1 MDSAEDSSK
10 DPPLGSTFSSVPNL
24 DSDFNANAF
33 RPIYGNGADHNVNI
47 QNAALRGASDPSAY
61 PSTDYQ
67 GLVRQRFIR
76 RSLWV
81 SDSEEQPVDTPECVN
96 SPPVVNIDLRTIVG
110 RSRTRVL
117 QGTCLDLQE
126 TSSTESR
133 VELKDS
139 ATESVNAEEE
149 KVDRSETEPKV
160 EAVPS
165 DVTGKTGSDENEEE
179 PGMKA
184 VSTSPGGRFLK
195 FDIELGRGSFKTV
208 YKGLD
213 TDTWVEVAWCELQE
227 ALRGDLV
234 VMIQPSCPWRCV
246 WRVNPAD
253 AALCS
258 KTKRERERKKEKG
271 ERERERKLSK
281 AERQRFKEEAEMLK
295 ALQHPNIVRFYD
307 FWESPVKGKKCIV
320 LVTELMT
327 SGTLKTYLKRFKVMK
342 PKVLRSWC
350 RQILKGLHFL
360 HTRTP
365 PIIHRDLKC
374 DNIFI
379 TGPTGSV
386 KIGDLGLATLKRAS
400 FAKSVIGTP
409 EFMAPEMYEEHYDE
423 AVDVYA
429 FGMCMLEMATSEY
442 PYSECQNAA
451 QIYRKVTSGVKPA
464 SYGKVSDP
472 EIKEI
477 IGECICHRWEE
488 RYSIKDL
495 LNHAFFAED
504 TGVRVEL
511 NEEDDGKKVSIALKL
526 WVEDPKKLK
535 GKYKDTGAIEF
546 TFDLVNEVPEVV
558 AQEMVESGFFLDCDV
573 KIVGKSIRD
582 RVSLIKWRRERTVSS
597 GNGEVPVKKTQQ
609 NLLQV
614 PGTGVPRGT
623 TLATTDYEDQEV
635 EQQTLVCTVPTTT
648 STTSD
653 SGVSSSMQLDDLN
666 NQQNG
671 PYQSLPE
678 PISTAQMTYSPPD
691 PQLHQGPYQQAT
703 AQASHDNYTQASTLL
718 HQGAYQQTTGQLHPG
733 AYQQPAAQLHQGP
746 YQSQTRH
753 YSDPFV
759 GQDNLLITKSTVC
772 FRRGSASLVEMLHNR
787 THSLTKTKNPSHLCN
802 SQDLTSKNS
811 TENSIH
817 ATDYLSS
824 NSAQNPSPLLPP
836 HQHSHHDSASHFNS
850 LFLPTNLQLPSELQL
865 SIPRSPQSHRHCKA
879 CMSVLLKDRTKGG
892 GSLGHTHIRSFST
905 STQFTPVSKQGSP
918 TSLHQAE
925 SHPVTPNSFLAS
937 PSSSSSSSNNYS
949 TLMTSPSHLSPP
961 SQVVLPR
968 SLYEG
973 ADLTVLNHCL
983 HHIVSRRTSSP
994 TLSER
999 GAICSMHNYEFGST
1013 SSLAVEHIN
1022 KSLDVPLVSNPD
1034 LDRKLLLSLH
1044 ESKGRPDPLTVS
1056 APATPAP
1063 TAHQSRQT
1071 AQSFPAA
1078 ATTLQT
1084 QLTAQ
1089 PSQEQL
1095 LSADQPSSL
1104 SPLDISTSFPQS
1116 VSSAPPPLLP
1126 LQISTQFPSPYS
1138 VQKGGHKPPPFSPA
1152 PLPSVYSSIPPISS
1166 SYYSPSPLHPTLP
1179 LTPHAAL
1186 PSISTLGTPQTPLST
1201 PQHVPSVALPFP
1213 LLTMAMSSAVPQQQ
1227 GGPPISQPNLVSFHS
1242 THPLPLSQVQPT
1254 PYLAPHPEQ
1263 ELAEQSVQVQT
1274 IAPQGNLGDVQ
1285 LLAAVHP
1292 VLPAV
1297 QIPLW
1302 GSGVNAET
1310 TAPVTVAHTVLPSA
1324 PVSVSAT
1331 VQVEAQAP
1339 AQTPALV
1346 PAQKQAPGLV
1356 SVQAAAIPQT
1366 PASTLVTVPT
1376 SAPVQAPVSAGSTLE
1391 PLKVSSTKPISVME
1405 PAQAQAA
1412 DPVLVSAPVLQ
1423 PVGTQTAVSVPE
1435 CASMVTTQ
1443 QNLETTSASSTL
1455 QQESCIEDV
1464 LQEKPISLPSYTYDS
1479 FNSDVASG
1487 KETSDGYDSLA
1498 SAGKGDGKPRKH
1510 HRKSA
1515 RTRSRQE
1522 KTSKPKLSMLN
1533 VCNTGDKMVECQLE
1547 THNHKMVT
1555 FKFDL
1560 DGDAPE
1566 EIATYMVENGFI
1578 LLLEKETFIDQL
1590 KDIVDKAEDML
1601 NEDVEGER
1609 MSTLSCSPQ
1618 QGQSTEGQVGESLLA
1633 GAPQPV
1639 YQQNVLHTGKRWF
1652 IICPVEETPT
1662 SSQETPSDGTTTHSP
1677 GSSTTTQPADSGTAR
1692 PSVSREDGSSSTM
1705 SGGSGGFTYDVY
1717 GFCSPPIMSNT
1728 DPLTLLATLSPPVS
1742 APPTLQSAPSVE
1754 PVGSSVQPSVC
1765 QAQPAQT
1772 LPPSSPH
1779 TSFQMDES
1787 QGSPL
1792 GSISPIHAAQ
1802 QMADMTCP
1810 VSIADEVPCCP
1821 LVMPLSLDVSCSQGG
1836 SPVTPL
1842 PLQEAGSAKEP
1853 LSVSYASVV
1862 RSERPQQPVVLHQPF
1877 SSVGGTKVSSLPQSP
1892 APSQHGTGPGEPDV
1906 EGRLGRGGFVD
1917 CTIKTLDEKLRNL
1930 LYQEYAPMYPS
1941 GSAAETPGS
1950 GTEYIQSP
1958 PGPDSATGGSGNST
1972 PGPMGEGRYRAGEQL
1987 AIHYSSA
1994 TVFNVV
2000 EMFLQLPC
2008 QEDTFLTLP
2017 PALEQE
2023 ADLRYEKEVFF
2034 TFKII
2039 SVPPEVANRRDVK
2052 QRSWSSAA
2060 SPAHP
2065 TGYSG
2070 DHVQVEA
2077 MVTSTTIGRFSVIS
2091 TEDDITQRTR
2101 CSRYSAPPDFYLDT
2115 PPSTVKRSSPPQ
2127 ALTSTSVP
2135 VDITVHARFLSS
2147 DSGAESSPAKLAPA
2161 TPSQHTR
2168 SERRGSDLMKRA
2180 VAFLRR
2186 SGRSSS
2192 VQSSDSPSRHGGV
2205 HGSAYASS
2213 DNDSEM
2219 EDSDMKKELQRL
2231 REKHLREISE
2241 LQAHQR
2247 GEVELLYRRLGKAP
2261 PLALGLTH
2269 VAPPA
2274 GRRKRSNKHRLKPGK
2289 LLSPLVQ
2296 QFRNVTTKTS
2306 DSSRSTATGT
2316 SEPAV
2321 SLNGSPAKGPFPTHS
2336 RARSCTSHLP
2346 SSTSEPVQTQP
2357 CSLKGS
2363 LSSDNIYA
2371 GLHGDGTGT
2380 QAPPGQGWSNYPQP
2394 SERVTYKSSSKPR
2407 ARFLRSGAGAGAF
2420 NQSQQPP
2427 TGATPPPQQ
2436 PVIGLAQAQA
2446 NNSNNKRGT
2455 YTGTSMSVNEINLP
2469 EDLQR
2474 LMDDWAQ
2481 EVLIITHRPRTNSLS
2496 ISGQHLW
2503 DQMVPR
2509 THRQLASAAEV
2520 SSWTAAGSEGCSF
2533 PLTWSDSSG
2542 STMMNSP
2549 STESH
2554 PSYHSPARF
2563 QSLSSS
2569 LSVSQGP
2576 GLLFPLHSGVFSF
2589 PAVPSAQDAPSPI
2602 PTPSYQLP
2610 KPKARTL

>member
-1 MDSAEDSSK
+1 MDSADDSSI
-10 DPPLGSTFSSVPNL
+10 DPPLGSTFSSAPNL
-24 DSDFNANAF
+24 DSDINANAC
-33 RPIYGNGADHNVNI
+33 RPIYENGADHNVNI

-61 PSTDYQ
+61 PSTGYR
-67 GLVRQRFIR
+67 GLIRQRFIR

-81 SDSEEQPVDTPECVN
+81 SDSEEPPVDTQDCTHA
-96 SPPVVNIDLRTIVG
+96 SPVLSIDLRTIVG
-110 RSRTRVL
+110 RSRTRAL
-117 QGTCLDLQE
+117 HGTRAQE
-126 TSSTESR
+126 SSSTESQ
-133 VELKDS
+133 VGLKDS
-139 ATESVNAEEE
+139 ATESVSADED
-149 KVDRSETEPKV
+149 KGDKSEPEPKV
-160 EAVPS
+160 EVIPP
-165 DVTGKTGSDENEEE
+165 DVTGKAGSDENEEE

-213 TDTWVEVAWCELQE
+213 TDTWVEVAWCELQ
-227 ALRGDLV
+227 
-234 VMIQPSCPWRCV
+234 
-246 WRVNPAD
+246 
-253 AALCS
+253 
-258 KTKRERERKKEKG
+258 
-271 ERERERKLSK
+271 ERKLSK

-429 FGMCMLEMATSEY
+429 FGMCLLEMATSEY

-464 SYGKVSDP
+464 SYTKVSDP

-477 IGECICHRWEE
+477 IGECICHRSEE

-511 NEEDDGKKVSIALKL
+511 NEEDDGKKSSIALKL

-546 TFDLVNEVPEVV
+546 TFNLGNEVPEVV

-582 RVSLIKWRRERTVSS
+582 RVALIKWRRERTVSS
-597 GNGEVPVKKTQQ
+597 GNGEVAAKKTQQ

-614 PGTGVPRGT
+614 PGSGVPQGT
-623 TLATTDYEDQEV
+623 TLATTEYDDQEV
-635 EQQTLVCTVPTTT
+635 EQQTLICTVPTTA

-653 SGVSSSMQLDDLN
+653 SGVNSAMQLDDLQ

-671 PYQSLPE
+671 TYQSLPE
-678 PISTAQMTYSPPD
+678 PISTGQIVYSPPAQPD
-691 PQLHQGPYQQAT
+691 PHLHQGPYQQTT
-703 AQASHDNYTQASTLL
+703 AQVPYDNYTVPSTQLL
-718 HQGAYQQTTGQLHPG
+718 QGAYQQTTGQLHPG
-733 AYQQPAAQLHQGP
+733 TYQQPAAQLHQGP
-746 YQSQTRH
+746 YQSQT
-753 YSDPFV
+753 
-759 GQDNLLITKSTVC
+759 
-772 FRRGSASLVEMLHNR
+772 
-787 THSLTKTKNPSHLCN
+787 
-802 SQDLTSKNS
+802 
-811 TENSIH
+811 
-817 ATDYLSS
+817 
-824 NSAQNPSPLLPP
+824 
-836 HQHSHHDSASHFNS
+836 
-850 LFLPTNLQLPSELQL
+850 
-865 SIPRSPQSHRHCKA
+865 
-879 CMSVLLKDRTKGG
+879 
-892 GSLGHTHIRSFST
+892 
-905 STQFTPVSKQGSP
+905 
-918 TSLHQAE
+918 
-925 SHPVTPNSFLAS
+925 
-937 PSSSSSSSNNYS
+937 
-949 TLMTSPSHLSPP
+949 
-961 SQVVLPR
+961 
-968 SLYEG
+968 
-973 ADLTVLNHCL
+973 
-983 HHIVSRRTSSP
+983 
-994 TLSER
+994 
-999 GAICSMHNYEFGST
+999 
-1013 SSLAVEHIN
+1013 
-1022 KSLDVPLVSNPD
+1022 
-1034 LDRKLLLSLH
+1034 
-1044 ESKGRPDPLTVS
+1044 TVS

-1071 AQSFPAA
+1071 AQSFPAGA
-1078 ATTLQT
+1078 STLQT

-1089 PSQEQL
+1089 PSQDQCLHPAGVLPQL
-1095 LSADQPSSL
+1095 LSADQPTSHL
-1104 SPLDISTSFPQS
+1104 SPPDISTSFPQS
-1116 VSSAPPPLLP
+1116 VPSAPPPLLP
-1126 LQISTQFPSPYS
+1126 LQISTQFPSPYP
-1138 VQKGGHKPPPFSPA
+1138 VAQTGAHQPPPFSPA
-1152 PLPSVYSSIPPISS
+1152 PLPSAFSSSGPLMSS
-1166 SYYSPSPLHPTLP
+1166 SYYLPSPHRPTLP
-1179 LTPHAAL
+1179 LTPHCAL
-1186 PSISTLGTPQTPLST
+1186 PSIPTLGTPQTPLST
-1201 PQHVPSVALPFP
+1201 PQHVPNVALSIP
-1213 LLTMAMSSAVPQQQ
+1213 LLAMAMSPAVPQQQ
-1227 GGPPISQPNLVSFHS
+1227 VCPPASQPNLGGIHS
-1242 THPLPLSQVQPT
+1242 THSLPFSQVQPT
-1254 PYLAPHPEQ
+1254 PYPAPHPEQ
-1263 ELAEQSVQVQT
+1263 ELAEQPVQMQT

-1285 LLAAVHP
+1285 LLAHVHH
-1292 VLPAV
+1292 VLPSV
-1297 QIPLW
+1297 HTPLW
-1302 GSGVNAET
+1302 GNGADAET
-1310 TAPVTVAHTVLPSA
+1310 PAVGLKLSVAPVIPNADAGPALAPASA
-1324 PVSVSAT
+1324 PPHAPASAPPQAPASVSTT
-1331 VQVEAQAP
+1331 VQVETQAP
-1339 AQTPALV
+1339 AQTPALGPAQNQTQV
-1346 PAQKQAPGLV
+1346 PAQP
-1356 SVQAAAIPQT
+1356 AAMPQT
-1366 PASTLVTVPT
+1366 QPSASTLVNASASVPVQVPAP
-1376 SAPVQAPVSAGSTLE
+1376 SAPAQATPFQAGPTLE
-1391 PLKVSSTKPISVME
+1391 PPQVSSTNSHLSSTTGKLQQPVPVSL
-1405 PAQAQAA
+1405 PTQAQSAA
-1412 DPVLVSAPVLQ
+1412 PAIVPAPVAVSVPAPVLQ
-1423 PVGTQTAVSVPE
+1423 AAGIHTAVSLPE
-1435 CASMVTTQ
+1435 CASLATTQ
-1443 QNLETTSASSTL
+1443 QNLDTASSTY
-1455 QQESCIEDV
+1455 QQELYTEDV
-1464 LQEKPISLPSYTYDS
+1464 LQEKPTSLPSYAYDS
-1479 FNSDVASG
+1479 LNSDVASG

-1498 SAGKGDGKPRKH
+1498 SGGKGDGKHRKH

-1578 LLLEKETFIDQL
+1578 LLLEKEIFIDQL

-1601 NEDVEGER
+1601 NEDMEGEKVS
-1609 MSTLSCSPQ
+1609 MLSCSPQ
-1618 QGQSTEGQVGESLLA
+1618 QGQTSEGLVGESQQP
-1633 GAPQPV
+1633 GSFQPV

-1652 IICPVEETPT
+1652 IICPVEETPA
-1662 SSQETPSDGTTTHSP
+1662 SSQETPSDGTTTQSP
-1677 GSSTTTQPADSGTAR
+1677 GSSATTQTADSGTAR
-1692 PSVSREDGSSSTM
+1692 PSASREEGSSSTM

-1728 DPLTLLATLSPPVS
+1728 DPLILATLSPPVS
-1742 APPTLQSAPSVE
+1742 APPTLQSVTSVE
-1754 PVGSSVQPSVC
+1754 PAGSSVQPSVP
-1765 QAQPAQT
+1765 QVQPAKAQT

-1779 TSFQMDES
+1779 TSLPIDES

-1792 GSISPIHAAQ
+1792 GSVSPIHTAQ
-1802 QMADMTCP
+1802 QIADMTCP
-1810 VSIADEVPCCP
+1810 VSLAEEVPCCP
-1821 LVMPLSLDVSCSQGG
+1821 LVMPLSLDVSGSQGG
-1836 SPVTPL
+1836 SPLTPL
-1842 PLQEAGSAKEP
+1842 PLHEPSSAKEP
-1853 LSVSYASVV
+1853 LSVSYTSAV

-1892 APSQHGTGPGEPDV
+1892 APSQHSAGPAESDA

-1917 CTIKTLDEKLRNL
+1917 STIKTLDEKLRNL

-1987 AIHYSSA
+1987 PQIPERMDSLSTLSDSA
-1994 TVFNVV
+1994 VCASLSRRHVPHSASCSGT
-2000 EMFLQLPC
+2000 
-2008 QEDTFLTLP
+2008 
-2017 PALEQE
+2017 
-2023 ADLRYEKEVFF
+2023 RGR
-2034 TFKII
+2034 FKII

-2065 TGYSG
+2065 AGYIM
-2070 DHVQVEA
+2070 DHGQAEGMA
-2077 MVTSTTIGRFSVIS
+2077 ASTTIGRFSVVS

-2115 PPSTVKRSSPPQ
+2115 PPSMAKRGSLPR
-2127 ALTSTSVP
+2127 ALTSNSVP
-2135 VDITVHARFLSS
+2135 VDVTVHARFFSS
-2147 DSGAESSPAKLAPA
+2147 DSGAESSPVKLPSS

-2192 VQSSDSPSRHGGV
+2192 VQSSDSPHRHGGV
-2205 HGSAYASS
+2205 HGSAYGSS

-2247 GEVELLYRRLGKAP
+2247 GEVELLYHRLGKVP
-2261 PLALGLTH
+2261 PPGLGLSH
-2269 VAPPA
+2269 VAPPT
-2274 GRRKRSNKHRLKPGK
+2274 GRRKRSSKHRLKAGK

-2306 DSSRSTATGT
+2306 DSSKTTTAGTGET
-2316 SEPAV
+2316 TV
-2321 SLNGSPAKGPFPTHS
+2321 SLNGSPGKGSVPPHG

-2346 SSTSEPVQTQP
+2346 SSTSEPVQTQQP

-2371 GLHGDGTGT
+2371 GLHGDATST

-2407 ARFLRSGAGAGAF
+2407 ARFLSGPVSLSIWSTLKRLCLGKERGSRSGAGPGAF
-2420 NQSQQPP
+2420 NQPHQPP
-2427 TGATPPPQQ
+2427 PGSTPPPHQ
-2436 PVIGLAQAQA
+2436 PVMGLAQAQA
-2446 NNSNNKRGT
+2446 NNSNNKTST
-2455 YTGTSMSVNEINLP
+2455 YTSMSVTENNLP

-2481 EVLIITHRPRTNSLS
+2481 EVLIVTQRPRTNSLS
-2496 ISGQHLW
+2496 ISGQQLW
-2503 DQMVPR
+2503 EEVVPQ
-2509 THRQLASAAEV
+2509 THGQPMSASNV
-2520 SSWTAAGSEGCSF
+2520 LSWTAPGPDGYSLPLSWPDNARSMLMSDPSAGPHPTSQQP
-2533 PLTWSDSSG
+2533 PL
-2542 STMMNSP
+2542 SP
-2549 STESH
+2549 FRAL
-2554 PSYHSPARF
+2554 PSP
-2563 QSLSSS
+2563 
-2569 LSVSQGP
+2569 LSVSHWP
-2576 GLLFPLHSGVFSF
+2576 GLLFPLSSGVFAF
-2589 PAVPSAQDAPSPI
+2589 PSVPSAQDAPSPVSS
-2602 PTPSYQLP
+2602 PSYQP
-2610 KPKARTL
+2610 HDPKARTL